1 MFELLTE
8 HQFWTAVVI
17 YWIFSAAVSSMPYPA
32 GNGSSGYLWLYRFL
46 HTIAG
51 NITTAFSEAAR
62 YRAGASREIKI
73 PGLKTF
79 TLLLVTLLPAATS
92 ACAAR
97 YTIHPGAL
105 NKTDS
110 AAYDILLVAETA
122 IDQARLDYK
131 SGHLPA
137 GAKPAFEALVQSYN
151 ITPQS
156 YLASPRSIA
165 TNAPAALSLS
175 QVNVNPRDRGVALQ
189 ELAQTKLTSIRLSKS
204 YHSLSRLWKRI
215 RTAADRQWKSS
226 AELFRKSS
234 P

>member
-17 YWIFSAAVSSMPYPA
+17 YWIFSAAVSSMPDPA

-51 NITTAFSEAAR
+51 NITTAFPEAAR
-62 YRAGASREIKI
+62 YRAGASRGSKI

-79 TLLLVTLLPAATS
+79 TLLLVALLAAATS

-137 GAKPAFEALVQSYN
+137 GAKPAFDALVQSYTF
-151 ITPQS
+151 I
-156 YLASPRSIA
+156 YGCALPRLRF
-165 TNAPAALSLS
+165 AARHPPISTL
-175 QVNVNPRDRGVALQ
+175 
-189 ELAQTKLTSIRLSKS
+189 
-204 YHSLSRLWKRI
+204 
-215 RTAADRQWKSS
+215 
-226 AELFRKSS
+226 
-234 P
+234 

>member
-17 YWIFSAAVSSMPYPA
+17 YWIFSAAVSSMPDPA

-46 HTIAG
+46 QTIAG
-51 NITTAFSEAAR
+51 NITTAFGS
-62 YRAGASREIKI
+62 KI

-79 TLLLVTLLPAATS
+79 TLLLVALLAAATS

-97 YTIHPGAL
+97 YIVHPGAL

-122 IDQARLDYK
+122 IDQARLEYK

-137 GAKPAFEALVQSYN
+137 GAKPAFDALIQSYN
-151 ITPQS
+151 II
-156 YLASPRSIA
+156 YGCA
-165 TNAPAALSLS
+165 
-175 QVNVNPRDRGVALQ
+175 
-189 ELAQTKLTSIRLSKS
+189 
-204 YHSLSRLWKRI
+204 LSRLRF
-215 RTAADRQWKSS
+215 AARESWLTYRGAVAANLSS
-226 AELFRKSS
+226 DQYFQQLNGNLSDL
-234 P
+234 